1 MEHSY
6 IEDNALIDRYLTR
19 KLGAAERAAFE
30 EHFLDCRQCLDELKF
45 AESLQSGIRTFAA
58 DAASLTEAPARS
70 SFFGW
75 FTGGWWRLAVPAAA
89 TLLIVLLPVSV
100 LLRRYRNEAVRVEV
114 ASADL
119 RSKYTALQQQLDQ
132 TQRGAAVF
140 ILSET
145 RGVQTGATQTVPMP
159 RTPQWIVL
167 AIERDV
173 SQFRRYR
180 ATLRNNGGQTVW
192 RSDPIEPISPDA
204 IGISFPSSL
213 LVPGDYTIRLEGL
226 AAGGGPELVAT
237 LSFRVIPN
245 P

>member
-6 IEDNALIDRYLTR
+6 IEDNALVDRYLTR

-30 EHFLDCRQCLDELKF
+30 EHFLDCRQCLDQLKF

-58 DAASLTEAPARS
+58 DAAPLTEVPARS
-70 SFFGW
+70 AFFGW
-75 FTGGWWRLAVPAAA
+75 FAGGWWRLAVPVPAA
-89 TLLIVLLPVSV
+89 LLIVLLPVSV

-119 RSKYTALQQQLDQ
+119 RTKYTALQRQLDQ
-132 TQRGAAVF
+132 SQRGTAVF

-145 RGVQTGATQTVPMP
+145 RGAQTGATQKIPIP

-173 SQFRRYR
+173 SQFPSYR
-180 ATLRNNGGQTVW
+180 ATLEQRRPDCLAE
-192 RSDPIEPISPDA
+192 RSHQSISPDA

-213 LVPGDYTIRLEGL
+213 LVPGDYTIELEGL
-226 AAGGGPELVAT
+226 VPGGGPELVGT
-237 LSFRVIPN
+237 LSFRAIPN

>member
-6 IEDNALIDRYLTR
+6 IEDNALVDRYLTR
-19 KLGAAERAAFE
+19 KLGAEERAAFE
-30 EHFLDCRQCLDELKF
+30 EHFLDCRHCLDQLKF

-58 DAASLTEAPARS
+58 DAAPLTEAPARS
-70 SFFGW
+70 LFLGW
-75 FTGGWWRLAVPAAA
+75 FAGGWWRLAVPVAAA
-89 TLLIVLLPVSV
+89 LLIVLLPVSI

-119 RSKYTALQQQLDQ
+119 RNKYTALRQQFDHAQL
-132 TQRGAAVF
+132 GAAVF

-145 RGVQTGATQTVPMP
+145 REARTGATQRIPIP

-173 SQFRRYR
+173 SQFRSYR
-180 ATLRNNGGQTVW
+180 TTLRNNSGQTVW
-192 RSDPIEPISPDA
+192 QSDPIEPISPDA
-204 IGISFPSSL
+204 IGVSFPSSL
-213 LVPGDYTIRLEGL
+213 LAPGDYTIRLEGL
-226 AAGGGPELVAT
+226 APTGPPELLAT
-237 LSFRVIPN
+237 LSFQAILN

>member
-6 IEDNALIDRYLTR
+6 IEDNALVDRYVTR
-19 KLGAAERAAFE
+19 KLGAEERAAFE
-30 EHFLDCRQCLDELKF
+30 EHFLDCRQCLDQLKF

-58 DAASLTEAPARS
+58 DAAPLTEAPARS
-70 SFFGW
+70 LFLGW
-75 FTGGWWRLAVPAAA
+75 FAGGWWRLAVPVAAA
-89 TLLIVLLPVSV
+89 LLIVLLPVSV

-119 RSKYTALQQQLDQ
+119 RNKYTALRQQLDHAQ
-132 TQRGAAVF
+132 LGAAVF

-145 RGVQTGATQTVPMP
+145 RGAQTGATQRVPIP

-173 SQFRRYR
+173 SQFRSYR
-180 ATLRNNGGQTVW
+180 TTLRNNGGQTVW
-192 RSDPIEPISPDA
+192 QSDPIEPISPDA
-204 IGISFPSSL
+204 IGVSFPSSL
-213 LVPGDYTIRLEGL
+213 LAPGDYTIQLEGL
-226 AAGGGPELVAT
+226 APTGRPELLAT
-237 LSFRVIPN
+237 LSFRAILN